1 LHAKRHLARNEMK
14 IGLLAYHSACN
25 FGATLQLLST
35 YMYLRKSHHDP
46 IVINWTPSDFEYDCL
61 LHTPQEQYACQKTV
75 REQFWKETELCRTA
89 EEIAQVIE
97 KEKIEAVIIGSDAV
111 AQHHPLLERIAFPC
125 RTIIAINKHT
135 SDRTFP
141 NSFWGIWQDH
151 LSHPIPMALMS
162 ASCQDSS
169 YKQIP
174 AKTRREME
182 KRIMRFDYLSV
193 RDSWTRDM
201 MSFLTHEERRPDITP
216 DPVFAFNQ
224 NASELV
230 PSRQE
235 TLQKFQLP
243 ENYILLSFLNKHK
256 PSVSQ
261 EWLDEFRHLAQA
273 DHITCV
279 MLPFSNGKSF
289 GKASRSIDL
298 PLTPVDWF
306 ALIKY
311 SSGYVGN
318 NMHPIIASMLNH
330 VPFFSFDTYGTSHI
344 TNIWANDQS
353 SKIKHILT
361 SAGFSDYRASDITYF
376 SEVPHAADVY
386 EKLKTFDHAKSDA
399 FTQEYLDK
407 YNRMMNDILQTFT
420 RIISTK

>member
-1 LHAKRHLARNEMK
+1 MQAKRHLAGNEMK

-61 LHTPQEQYACQKTV
+61 LHTPQEQYACQQTV
-75 REQFWKETELCRTA
+75 RGQLWKETELCRTS

-97 KEKIEAVIIGSDAV
+97 KENIEAVIIGSDAV

-125 RTIIAINKHT
+125 RTIIAINKNT

-169 YKQIP
+169 YKLIP
-174 AKTRREME
+174 AHIRQAMKE
-182 KRIMRFDYLSV
+182 RIMHFDYLSV

-201 MSFLTHEERRPDITP
+201 MCYLTHEERCPAITP

-235 TLQKFQLP
+235 TLEKFQLP
-243 ENYILLSFLNKHK
+243 EKYVLLSFLNKHK

-261 EWLDEFRHLAQA
+261 EWIDEFCRLAQA
-273 DHITCV
+273 DHMTCV
-279 MLPFSNGKSF
+279 MLPFSNGKSY
-289 GKASRSIDL
+289 GKGPSSIAL

-318 NMHPIIASMLNH
+318 NMHPIIVSLLND
-330 VPFFSFDTYGTSHI
+330 VPFFSFDTYGTSRI

-376 SEVPHAADVY
+376 SEVPPATDVY
-386 EKLKTFDHAKSDA
+386 KKLRAFDHAKSA
-399 FTQEYLDK
+399 SFAQAYLDK
-407 YNRMMNDILQTFT
+407 YNKMMDDILQTFT
-420 RIISTK
+420 RIITTK